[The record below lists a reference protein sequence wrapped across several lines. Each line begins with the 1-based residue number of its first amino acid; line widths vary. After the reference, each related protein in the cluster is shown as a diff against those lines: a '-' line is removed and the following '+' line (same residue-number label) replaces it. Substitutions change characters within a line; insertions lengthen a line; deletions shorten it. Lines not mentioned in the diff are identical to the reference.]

1 MKWLW
6 YSNNLNSTP
15 RTNVKELRVVLHA
28 RKPKG
33 GETEVGRSLELV
45 GQLLD
50 FLVSPRAVRSLVTI
64 KKLGG

>member
-1 MKWLW
+1 M
-6 YSNNLNSTP
+6 
-15 RTNVKELRVVLHA
+15 VLHA